1 MSHSSG
7 FVYLS
12 MKYIPVESTAIN
24 ALQNSLMYATKL
36 VHLNLSGGPIT
47 SIGFLLIEPVP
58 LLQNLIL
65 DESKELDTSQYC
77 DFIAVVEKLTKLE
90 ILSLNGDS
98 SVTTKPVYVTYR
110 FIRC

>member
-65 DESKELDTSQYC
+65 DECKELDTSQYC
-77 DFIAVVEKLTKLE
+77 DLKKRTKLE
-90 ILSLNGDS
+90 ILSFNGDS